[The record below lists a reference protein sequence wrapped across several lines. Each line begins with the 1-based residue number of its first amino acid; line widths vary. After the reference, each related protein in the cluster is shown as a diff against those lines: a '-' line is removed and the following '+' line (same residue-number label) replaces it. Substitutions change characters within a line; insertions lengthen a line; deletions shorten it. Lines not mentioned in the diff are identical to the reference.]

1 MTKFTIP
8 GTVLN
13 ASTIGLGT
21 SSFGS
26 GIDISTSMDI
36 MDRWIQLGGNLI
48 DTAHAYG
55 SNDPDQKSPS
65 EEVIGQWLE
74 KTGLRDEIILCT
86 KGGHPRFDTKAF
98 QFGPS
103 RLSVQE
109 LDHDL
114 HMSLQSLRTDRID
127 IYFLHRDDL
136 EVPVSVLLDWL
147 EEQVSKGC
155 IRYYG
160 CSNWTVPRIV
170 KAKDYA
176 RQKGYTGFICN
187 QAPASLAVLNS
198 DFMSGAGMTWLDDE
212 LMSFHK
218 SSQMCLISAMTLANG
233 YFHKYLSGKDIP
245 AFLKM
250 QYENEANKRISEGL
264 TAISSA
270 GIPVNSILYHFI
282 RDLSFPTISLMGF
295 RSPDQLESLV
305 TDIETP
311 VPESELNKLRMIR
324 EHYAKEDVTDENNI

>member
-65 EEVIGQWLE
+65 EEV
-74 KTGLRDEIILCT
+74 
-86 KGGHPRFDTKAF
+86 
-98 QFGPS
+98 
-103 RLSVQE
+103 
-109 LDHDL
+109 
-114 HMSLQSLRTDRID
+114 
-127 IYFLHRDDL
+127 
-136 EVPVSVLLDWL
+136 
-147 EEQVSKGC
+147 
-155 IRYYG
+155 
-160 CSNWTVPRIV
+160 
-170 KAKDYA
+170 
-176 RQKGYTGFICN
+176 
-187 QAPASLAVLNS
+187 
-198 DFMSGAGMTWLDDE
+198 
-212 LMSFHK
+212 
-218 SSQMCLISAMTLANG
+218 
-233 YFHKYLSGKDIP
+233 
-245 AFLKM
+245 
-250 QYENEANKRISEGL
+250 
-264 TAISSA
+264 ISSA